1 MYVKATRQL
10 KHIAICTEMTHMRF
24 RAQRGNVVPSRVYSD
39 HSVTEGITKIS
50 TSPNLKSYFLV

>member
-10 KHIAICTEMTHMRF
+10 EHIAICTEMRF

-39 HSVTEGITKIS
+39 HSVTEGITKMS